1 MSTENPGTLTTES
14 QTPGPKQTGLI
25 AFFANNSVAANL
37 MMMFIIV
44 MGLWNYKT
52 IQRQMFPNIEFNY
65 ISVSAVYRGAS
76 PQEIEQSIIIKMEEA
91 LKDITEIKESTSRVQ
106 RGSGS
111 ISLEIDPDKDL
122 SEVLDKVKARID
134 SIATFPA
141 DMEPPNISQIEFQQE
156 VIAMALVGDLPIS
169 GLKPLAQQ
177 IEDELRALQNVSLV
191 ELEAPDD
198 EIAIEIN
205 PETLRKYNLSIAD
218 VTQAIRRFST
228 DISAGQLRTESGIV
242 AVRVENQLYS
252 GDEFRKIPVKIGENG
267 GKVLLEDVA
276 EIKDGFIEGKRYFK
290 YSGVNAMSLDVKA
303 TKDQSTVPIAE
314 SVQSYVEARNKTL
327 PQGLELKILVD
338 MTFYLN
344 SRLDMMLKNL
354 LQGALLVALMLTIFL
369 RFRLAFWVMLGLPV
383 CFLGAIM
390 MMPVFGVTINVLSL
404 FAFIMVLGI
413 VVDDAIVIGEAA
425 YTEIEEK
432 GGGVESVV
440 RGAKKVATPATFGVL
455 TTIAVFAPTLFAS
468 GPQAAFFTNISIIVI
483 LCLVFSLIESKWILP
498 AHLAHMKF
506 TPIKETSWRA
516 RFNKRFF
523 GFVNGPYKNFITR
536 CIEWRWFVFA
546 TFIAILVLST
556 GLIQGDYV
564 RTVLTPKV
572 ASDFPGINIK
582 MNDNVS
588 DEMTLNALKTIE
600 AMVYAVDENI
610 VTEYGSS
617 MMKDIMVFN
626 RGRTEGRI
634 LVSLVDEE
642 KRHFDAFELARRW
655 RADMPVI
662 PGMKSITIQDNL
674 MGGGGGGG
682 GDGEFG
688 FMLFGADIELLNA
701 AGREFISMLQQQ
713 EGLFDISSSI
723 DPASKEI
730 QIDLLPVAY
739 DLGLDLSNIANQV
752 GASFFGGEA
761 QRIIRDGEEV
771 RVMVRYPKLTRE
783 RFSELKYAV
792 ITTPQGQEVMLGDVV
807 TLTETPGINY
817 IRREEGYRS
826 VYVYGSI
833 DEEVVEPNTIIKQ
846 VEENL
851 LPQLK
856 SNFPGVKSEL
866 GGSIEEE
873 QAQESEFVTFLIAG
887 LLMIYILLAIPLKSY
902 GQPLIIMSVIPFSL
916 TGAIWG
922 HFIFGIDLSI
932 LSLFG
937 LIAAAGVVI
946 NDSLVMTDF
955 INQRRKQGH
964 AILAAV
970 TEAGCARFRAIT
982 LTSITTFVG
991 VLPIMFETST
1001 QAKIVI
1007 PMAVALGFAILYATF
1022 VTLILVPCLYMILE
1036 DLKAGFIWLFR
1047 MASRLVNRIKNSRE
1061 DATPS
1066 EV

>member
-1 MSTENPGTLTTES
+1 MSSKNENTLVE
-14 QTPGPKQTGLI
+14 PKQTGLI

-37 MMMFIIV
+37 MMMFIII
-44 MGLWNYKT
+44 MGLWSYKT
-52 IQRQMFPNIEFNY
+52 IQRQMFPNFEINY
-65 ISVSAVYRGAS
+65 INVNAVYRGAS

-91 LKDITEIKESTSRVQ
+91 LKDITEIKESTSRVR

-111 ISLEIDPDKDL
+111 ISLKIDPGKDL

-134 SIATFPA
+134 SIANFPA

-169 GLKPLAQQ
+169 ELKPLAKQ
-177 IEDELRALQNVSLV
+177 IEDDLRALQNVSLV

-205 PETLRKYNLSIAD
+205 PETLRKYNLSITD

-228 DISAGQLRTESGIV
+228 DISAGQLRTDSGIV

-252 GDEFRKIPVKIGENG
+252 GDEFRKIPVKIGDNG

-276 EIKDGFIEGKRYFK
+276 NIKDGFTEGERYFK

-354 LQGALLVALMLTIFL
+354 FQGALLVALMLTIFL

-390 MMPVFGVTINVLSL
+390 MMPIFGVTINVLSL

-455 TTIAVFAPTLFAS
+455 TTIAVFTPTLFAS

-523 GFVNGPYKNFITR
+523 RFVNGPYKNFITR

-588 DEMTLNALKTIE
+588 DETTLNALKTIE
-600 AMVYAVDENI
+600 AMVYDVDENI

-617 MMKDIMVFN
+617 LIKDIMVFN
-626 RGRTEGRI
+626 QGRTAGRI

-655 RADMPVI
+655 RADMPII

-674 MGGGGGGG
+674 MGGGGGG

-826 VYVYGSI
+826 VYIYGSI

-922 HFIFGIDLSI
+922 HFIFDIDLSI

-1036 DLKAGFIWLFR
+1036 DLKAKFVWLFGLFGKLFKR
-1047 MASRLVNRIKNSRE
+1047 NKTRSIETSPTKA
-1061 DATPS
+1061 
-1066 EV
+1066 

>member
-1 MSTENPGTLTTES
+1 MSSKNENILVE
-14 QTPGPKQTGLI
+14 PKQTGLI

-91 LKDITEIKESTSRVQ
+91 LKDITEIKESTSRAQ

-111 ISLEIDPDKDL
+111 ISLEIDPDKNL

-169 GLKPLAQQ
+169 ELKPLAQQ

-198 EIAIEIN
+198 EIAIEIY

-252 GDEFRKIPVKIGENG
+252 GDEFRKIPVKIGDNG

-276 EIKDGFIEGKRYFK
+276 DIKDGFTEGERYFK

-523 GFVNGPYKNFITR
+523 GFVNGPYKDFITR

-588 DEMTLNALKTIE
+588 DETTLNALKTIE
-600 AMVYAVDENI
+600 SMVYAVDENI

-626 RGRTEGRI
+626 QGRTAARI

-674 MGGGGGGG
+674 MGGGAGG

-826 VYVYGSI
+826 VYIYGSI

-902 GQPLIIMSVIPFSL
+902 GQPLIIMSVIPFSF

-1036 DLKAGFIWLFR
+1036 DLKAKFVWFFGLFGKLFKR
-1047 MASRLVNRIKNSRE
+1047 NETRSIETSPTKA
-1061 DATPS
+1061 
-1066 EV
+1066 

>member
-1 MSTENPGTLTTES
+1 MSSKNENILVE
-14 QTPGPKQTGLI
+14 PKQTGLI

-37 MMMFIIV
+37 MMMFIII
-44 MGLWNYKT
+44 MGLWSYKT
-52 IQRQMFPNIEFNY
+52 IQRQMFPNFEINY
-65 ISVSAVYRGAS
+65 INVSAVYRGAS

-91 LKDITEIKESTSRVQ
+91 LKDITEIKESTSRVR

-111 ISLEIDPDKDL
+111 ISLEIDPGKDL

-134 SIATFPA
+134 SIANFPA

-169 GLKPLAQQ
+169 ELKPLAKQ

-228 DISAGQLRTESGIV
+228 DISAGQLRTDSGIV

-252 GDEFRKIPVKIGENG
+252 GDEFRKIPVKIGDNG

-276 EIKDGFIEGKRYFK
+276 DIKDGFIEGERYFK

-354 LQGALLVALMLTIFL
+354 FQGALLVALMLTIFL

-588 DEMTLNALKTIE
+588 DETTLNALKTIE
-600 AMVYAVDENI
+600 SMVYAVDENI

-626 RGRTEGRI
+626 QGRTAGRI

-674 MGGGGGGG
+674 MGGGGGGS
-682 GDGEFG
+682 DGEFG

-826 VYVYGSI
+826 VYIYGSI

-1036 DLKAGFIWLFR
+1036 DLKAGFEWFFGLFGKIFKR
-1047 MASRLVNRIKNSRE
+1047 KKTVSIDTS
-1061 DATPS
+1061 PS
-1066 EV
+1066 EA

>member
-1 MSTENPGTLTTES
+1 MSSKNENILVE
-14 QTPGPKQTGLI
+14 PKQTGLI

-37 MMMFIIV
+37 MMMFIII
-44 MGLWNYKT
+44 MGLWSYKT
-52 IQRQMFPNIEFNY
+52 IQRQMFPNFEINY
-65 ISVSAVYRGAS
+65 INVSAVYRGAS

-91 LKDITEIKESTSRVQ
+91 LKDITEIKESTSRVR

-111 ISLEIDPDKDL
+111 ISLEIDPGKDL

-134 SIATFPA
+134 SIANFPA

-169 GLKPLAQQ
+169 ELKPLAKQ

-228 DISAGQLRTESGIV
+228 DISAGQLRTDSGIV

-252 GDEFRKIPVKIGENG
+252 GDEFRKIPVKIGKNG
-267 GKVLLEDVA
+267 SKVLLEDVA
-276 EIKDGFIEGKRYFK
+276 DIKDGFTEGERYFK

-354 LQGALLVALMLTIFL
+354 FQGALLVALMLTIFL

-546 TFIAILVLST
+546 TFIAILILST

-588 DEMTLNALKTIE
+588 DETTLNALKTIE
-600 AMVYAVDENI
+600 YMVYAVDENI

-626 RGRTEGRI
+626 QGRTAGRI

-674 MGGGGGGG
+674 MGGGGGGS
-682 GDGEFG
+682 DGEFG

-826 VYVYGSI
+826 VYIYGSI

-1036 DLKAGFIWLFR
+1036 DLKAKFVWLFGLFGKLFKR
-1047 MASRLVNRIKNSRE
+1047 NETRSIETSTTKA
-1061 DATPS
+1061 
-1066 EV
+1066 